1 MKRNIAMSLI
11 ACLLMILIFQ
21 PCSVNQ
27 AKAAAKED
35 SKGVGANLALSGK
48 GTTETVILSRSTMK
62 YASPVSKNGRLKVK
76 GTKLVNK
83 NGKPIQLKGVSSHGI
98 NWDVG
103 KPYVNESALKTL
115 RKWGANCFRI
125 SMYTEDYNGYCV
137 TDPAN
142 RKELRKTIDTGV
154 KAAKKL
160 GMYAIIDWHVLNDQN
175 PKKHQKEAKAF
186 FKNMSK
192 KYKKYNNVL
201 YEICNEPNGGTS
213 WETIKSYA
221 KAVIPVIRKNSKN
234 AIIIVGTPNWS
245 QDVDIASQ
253 SPLKGYR
260 NIMYAVHFYA
270 ATHKDSYRQKVQ
282 TAIDNKLPVICTE
295 FSACEA
301 SGNGAYDF
309 QSAREWL
316 KLLQKNKIGYVCW
329 SLSNKPEAA
338 SLLKASCKRT
348 GGFQKSDLSPMGNW
362 LVSKY

>member
-1 MKRNIAMSLI
+1 MKRTIATGLI
-11 ACLLMILIFQ
+11 TCLLMTLVFQ
-21 PCSVNQ
+21 PWGASQ
-27 AKAAAKED
+27 AKAASKE
-35 SKGVGANLALSGK
+35 ASGNTIK
-48 GTTETVILSRSTMK
+48 YGT
-62 YASPVSKNGRLKVK
+62 PVSKNGKLKVK

-83 NGKPIQLKGVSSHGI
+83 KGKPVQLQGVSSHGI

-103 KPYVNESALKTL
+103 QPFVNEAALKTL
-115 RKWGANCFRI
+115 RDKWGVNCFRI
-125 SMYTEDYNGYCV
+125 AMYTEEYNGYCV
-137 TDPAN
+137 TDSAS
-142 RKELRKTIDTGV
+142 RKQLLKTIDNGV

-160 GMYAIIDWHVLNDQN
+160 GMYVIFDWHVLNDQN
-175 PKKHQKEAKAF
+175 PKKHQKAAKSF
-186 FKNMSK
+186 FKTVSK
-192 KYKKYNNVL
+192 KYKKYSNVL

-213 WETIKSYA
+213 WSAIKSYA
-221 KAVIPVIRKNSKN
+221 KAVIPVIRKNSKS

-245 QDVDIASQ
+245 QDVDIAAG

-309 QSAREWL
+309 KSAQEWL
-316 KLLQKNKIGYVCW
+316 KLLRKHKIGYVCW

-338 SLLKASCKRT
+338 SLLKPSCKRI
-348 GGFQKSDLSPMGNW
+348 GGFKKSDLSQMGKW
-362 LVSKY
+362 LVKQY